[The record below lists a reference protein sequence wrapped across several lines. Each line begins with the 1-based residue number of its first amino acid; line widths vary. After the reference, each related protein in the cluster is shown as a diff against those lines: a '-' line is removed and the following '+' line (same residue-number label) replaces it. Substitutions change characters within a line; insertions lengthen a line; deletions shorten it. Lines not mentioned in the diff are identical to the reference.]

1 MGSRT
6 IVDMNFQHSFQAIK
20 FNFRKANYFKDICS
34 SNIKIVIVSLD
45 KLKLSKPLVAA
56 MTDAGFLTP
65 KEIQARTMSRILGG
79 QDVIA
84 VGPEGSGKTTTY
96 VLATLMK
103 LKYAFEEAPR
113 ALILVPDAEHVDHV
127 LEQFKL
133 LNRNNTFRILG
144 IDSRGA
150 VDTQM
155 NEITDGCDIIVAVPD
170 RARALYLKLALNT
183 NKIQLFIVDNAE
195 LIVKKGLQLPVVELA
210 NSAYKAQHVVFT
222 EVMHEKLN
230 LMISPFMKDSTTTIE
245 VDEIGEK
252 QAEVY
257 QQMLYQV
264 PNFRTK
270 LNLLTLLLND
280 TEVFD
285 KVVVFV
291 NTRLTAQTVYKN
303 FNQHKEGEISIY
315 RSLFFDDKGYDDIED
330 FKDNPEAR
338 VLIVANENLGEL
350 NIEGIPF
357 ILHFELPEQKETLIQ
372 RIVKHGDE
380 DVVAI
385 TFSTDIELV
394 EVKKI
399 EQAIGQKLEVME
411 LPEDL
416 KVVDAAAKPKKKK
429 TEEDEDTDRGA
440 AFHEKKASNLKN
452 YNYSAGTKAKMT
464 YKNKKGLS

>member
-1 MGSRT
+1 M
-6 IVDMNFQHSFQAIK
+6 
-20 FNFRKANYFKDICS
+20 
-34 SNIKIVIVSLD
+34 SLD

-56 MTDAGFLTP
+56 MTDAGFLAP
-65 KEIQARTMSRILGG
+65 KEIQLKTMSRILGG
-79 QDVIA
+79 QDVVA
-84 VGPEGSGKTTTY
+84 VGPEGAGKTTTY

-113 ALILVPDAEHVDHV
+113 ALILVPDIEHVDHV

-133 LNRNNTFRILG
+133 LNRNRTFRILG
-144 IDSRGA
+144 IDSRG
-150 VDTQM
+150 TIENQM

-195 LIVKKGLQLPVVELA
+195 LIIKKGLQLPVVELA
-210 NSAYKAQHVVFT
+210 NSAYKSQHLVFT
-222 EVMHEKLN
+222 EVMHEKFN
-230 LMISPFMKDSTTTIE
+230 QMISPFIKDSAATIE

-257 QQMLYQV
+257 PQMLYQV

-270 LNLLTLLLND
+270 LNLLTLLMND
-280 TEVFD
+280 VEFFD

-303 FNQHKEGEISIY
+303 FNQVKEGEISIY

-330 FKDNPEAR
+330 FKENTDAR

-350 NIEGIPF
+350 DITGIPF
-357 ILHFELPEQKETLIQ
+357 ILHLELPEQKETLIK
-372 RIVKHGDE
+372 RIVKNNDDE
-380 DVVAI
+380 VVAI
-385 TFSTDIELV
+385 TFSTDIELI

-399 EQAIGQKLEVME
+399 EQALGQRMDLME
-411 LPEDL
+411 LPEEL
-416 KVVDAAAKPKKKK
+416 KIVDGSSKPKKKK
-429 TEEDEDTDRGA
+429 DEEEDSSDRGA
-440 AFHEKKASNLKN
+440 AFHDKKASNVKN

>member
-1 MGSRT
+1 MLLKSISQKLKILR
-6 IVDMNFQHSFQAIK
+6 IFAH
-20 FNFRKANYFKDICS
+20 

-133 LNRNNTFRILG
+133 LNRNSTFRILG

-150 VDTQM
+150 VETQM

-210 NSAYKAQHVVFT
+210 NSAYKSQHVVFT

-230 LMISPFMKDSTTTIE
+230 HMISPFMKDSATTIE
-245 VDEIGEK
+245 VDEIGEA

-280 TEVFD
+280 AEFFD
-285 KVVVFV
+285 KVIVFV
-291 NTRLTAQTVYKN
+291 NTRLTAQTVFKN
-303 FNQHKEGEISIY
+303 FSNKKEGEYSIY
-315 RSLFFDDKGYDDIED
+315 KPLFFDDHGYDDIED
-330 FKDNPEAR
+330 FKENPGAR

-350 NIEGIPF
+350 DIQGIPF
-357 ILHFELPEQKETLIQ
+357 ILHLELPEQKETLIQ
-372 RIVKHGDE
+372 RIVKHSDE
-380 DVVAI
+380 EVVAI
-385 TFSTDIELV
+385 TFSTDIELI

-399 EQAIGQKLEVME
+399 EQAIGQKMEVME
-411 LPEDL
+411 LPDDL
-416 KVVDAAAKPKKKK
+416 KVVDAASKSKKKK
-429 TEEDEDTDRGA
+429 STEDEDLSERGA

-452 YNYSAGTKAKMT
+452 YNYSAGMKAKMT

>member
-1 MGSRT
+1 
-6 IVDMNFQHSFQAIK
+6 
-20 FNFRKANYFKDICS
+20 
-34 SNIKIVIVSLD
+34 VSLD

-65 KEIQARTMSRILGG
+65 KEIQAKTMSRILGG

-84 VGPEGSGKTTTY
+84 VGPEGAGKTTTY

-133 LNRNNTFRILG
+133 LNRNKTFRILG

-210 NSAYKAQHVVFT
+210 NSAYKAQHIVFT

-230 LMISPFMKDSTTTIE
+230 LMISPFMKESTTTIE
-245 VDEIGEK
+245 VDEIGEQ

-270 LNLLTLLLND
+270 LNLLTLLMND
-280 TEVFD
+280 TEFFD

-303 FNQHKEGEISIY
+303 FNHTNDEEYTIY

-330 FKDNPEAR
+330 FKANPKSR
-338 VLIVANENLGEL
+338 VLIVANENLEDL
-350 NIEGIPF
+350 DLLGIPF
-357 ILHFELPEQKETLIQ
+357 IIHLELPEQKETLIQ

-385 TFSTDIELV
+385 TFSTDIELI

-399 EQAIGQKLEVME
+399 EQAIGQRMDVME
-411 LPEDL
+411 LPDDL
-416 KVVDAAAKPKKKK
+416 KIVDPAAKPKKKK
-429 TEEDEDTDRGA
+429 TEEDDEPSERGA

>member
-1 MGSRT
+1 M
-6 IVDMNFQHSFQAIK
+6 
-20 FNFRKANYFKDICS
+20 
-34 SNIKIVIVSLD
+34 SLD

-65 KEIQARTMSRILGG
+65 KEIQAKTMSRILGG

-84 VGPEGSGKTTTY
+84 VGPEGAGKTTTY

-133 LNRNNTFRILG
+133 LNRNKTFRILG

-210 NSAYKAQHVVFT
+210 NSAYKAQHIVFT

-230 LMISPFMKDSTTTIE
+230 LMISPFMKESTTTIE
-245 VDEIGEK
+245 VDEIGEQ

-270 LNLLTLLLND
+270 LNLLTLLMND
-280 TEVFD
+280 TEFFD

-303 FNQHKEGEISIY
+303 FNHTNDEEYTIY

-330 FKDNPEAR
+330 FKANPKSR
-338 VLIVANENLGEL
+338 VLIVANENLEDL
-350 NIEGIPF
+350 DLLGIPF
-357 ILHFELPEQKETLIQ
+357 IIHLELPEQKETLIQ
-372 RIVKHGDE
+372 RIVKQGDE
-380 DVVAI
+380 EVVAI
-385 TFSTDIELV
+385 TFSTDIELI

-399 EQAIGQKLEVME
+399 EQAIGQRMDVME
-411 LPEDL
+411 LPDDL
-416 KVVDAAAKPKKKK
+416 KIVDPAAKPKKKK
-429 TEEDEDTDRGA
+429 TEEDDEQSERGA

>member
-1 MGSRT
+1 M
-6 IVDMNFQHSFQAIK
+6 
-20 FNFRKANYFKDICS
+20 
-34 SNIKIVIVSLD
+34 SLD

-65 KEIQARTMSRILGG
+65 KEIQAKTMSRILGG

-84 VGPEGSGKTTTY
+84 VGPEGAGKTTTY

-133 LNRNNTFRILG
+133 LNRNKTFRILG

-210 NSAYKAQHVVFT
+210 NSAYKAQHIVFT

-230 LMISPFMKDSTTTIE
+230 LMISPFMKESTTTIE
-245 VDEIGEK
+245 VDEIGEQ

-270 LNLLTLLLND
+270 LNLLTLLMND
-280 TEVFD
+280 TEFFD

-303 FNQHKEGEISIY
+303 FNHTNDEQYTIY

-330 FKDNPEAR
+330 FKANPKSR
-338 VLIVANENLGEL
+338 VLIVANENLEDL
-350 NIEGIPF
+350 DLLGIPF
-357 ILHFELPEQKETLIQ
+357 IIHLELPEQKETLIQ
-372 RIVKHGDE
+372 RIVKQGDE
-380 DVVAI
+380 EVVAI
-385 TFSTDIELV
+385 TFSTDIELI

-399 EQAIGQKLEVME
+399 EQAIGQRMDVME
-411 LPEDL
+411 LPDDL
-416 KVVDAAAKPKKKK
+416 KIVDPAAKPKKKK
-429 TEEDEDTDRGA
+429 TEEDDEQSERGA

>member
-1 MGSRT
+1 M
-6 IVDMNFQHSFQAIK
+6 
-20 FNFRKANYFKDICS
+20 
-34 SNIKIVIVSLD
+34 SLD

-65 KEIQARTMSRILGG
+65 KEIQTRTMSRILGG

-84 VGPEGSGKTTTY
+84 VGPEGSGKTTTF

-113 ALILVPDAEHVDHV
+113 ALILVPDIDHVDHV

-150 VDTQM
+150 IETQM
-155 NEITDGCDIIVAVPD
+155 NEVTDGCDIIVAVPD

-210 NSAYKAQHVVFT
+210 NSAYKSQHVVFT
-222 EVMHEKLN
+222 EVLHDKLKH
-230 LMISPFMKDSTTTIE
+230 MIAPFMKDSAATIE

-257 QQMLYQV
+257 HQMLYQV

-280 TEVFD
+280 AEVFD
-285 KVVVFV
+285 KAVVFV

-303 FNQHKEGEISIY
+303 FSQHKEGEISIY
-315 RSLFFDDKGYDDIED
+315 RPLFFDDRGFDEINE
-330 FKDNPEAR
+330 FKNTPEAR
-338 VLIVANENLGEL
+338 ILIVANENSGEL

-357 ILHFELPEQKETLIQ
+357 IFHFELPEQKETLIK
-372 RIVKHGDE
+372 RIVKHGNE

-385 TFSTDIELV
+385 TFSTDIELI

-399 EQAIGQKLEVME
+399 EQAIGQKLEVVE

-416 KVVDAAAKPKKKK
+416 KMVDAADKPKKKK
-429 TEEDEDTDRGA
+429 DTEDDESSERGA

-452 YNYSAGTKAKMT
+452 YNYSAGAKAKMT

>member
-1 MGSRT
+1 M
-6 IVDMNFQHSFQAIK
+6 
-20 FNFRKANYFKDICS
+20 
-34 SNIKIVIVSLD
+34 SLD

-65 KEIQARTMSRILGG
+65 KEIQVKTMSRILGG

-113 ALILVPDAEHVDHV
+113 ALILVPDADHVDHV
-127 LEQFKL
+127 LEQFNL
-133 LNRNNTFRILG
+133 LNRNKTFRILG

-230 LMISPFMKDSTTTIE
+230 HMISPFMKDSATTIE

-270 LNLLTLLLND
+270 LNLLTLLMND
-280 TEVFD
+280 TEFFD

-303 FNQHKEGEISIY
+303 FNHANDEEYTIY

-330 FKDNPEAR
+330 FKSNPNSR
-338 VLIVANENLGEL
+338 VLIIANENLEDL
-350 NIEGIPF
+350 NIQGIPF
-357 ILHFELPEQKETLIQ
+357 IIHFELPEQKETLIQ
-372 RIVKHGDE
+372 RIIKHEDE
-380 DVVAI
+380 EVVAI
-385 TFSTDIELV
+385 TFSTDIELS

-399 EQAIGQKLEVME
+399 EQAIGQRMEVME

-416 KVVDAAAKPKKKK
+416 KIVDPTTKPKKKK
-429 TEEDEDTDRGA
+429 VDDEEDQSERGA

>member
-1 MGSRT
+1 
-6 IVDMNFQHSFQAIK
+6 
-20 FNFRKANYFKDICS
+20 
-34 SNIKIVIVSLD
+34 
-45 KLKLSKPLVAA
+45 
-56 MTDAGFLTP
+56 
-65 KEIQARTMSRILGG
+65 MSRILGG

-96 VLATLMK
+96 ILATLMK

-113 ALILVPDAEHVDHV
+113 ALILVPDADHV
-127 LEQFKL
+127 AEVLAGFKL
-133 LNRNNTFRILG
+133 LNRNSTFRIIG
-144 IDSRGA
+144 IDSSGS
-150 VDTQM
+150 VETQM
-155 NEITDGCDIIVAVPD
+155 NEITDGVDIIVAVPD

-195 LIVKKGLQLPVVELA
+195 LIIKKGLQLPVAELA

-222 EVMHEKLN
+222 EVVHEKLN
-230 LMISPFMKDSTTTIE
+230 LMISPFMKFPATIE
-245 VDEIGEK
+245 VDEVGEK

-257 QQMLYQV
+257 PQILYQV

-303 FNQHKEGEISIY
+303 FNHNKEAEISIY
-315 RSLFFDDKGYDDIED
+315 KSLFFDDAGYDDIED

-338 VLIVANENLGEL
+338 ILIVANETPGDLDVR
-350 NIEGIPF
+350 GIPF
-357 ILHFELPEQKETLIQ
+357 ILHLELPEQKETLIK
-372 RIVKHGDE
+372 RIVKQDDE

-385 TFSTDIELV
+385 TFSTDIELI

-399 EQAIGQKLEVME
+399 EQAIGQKMEVTD

-416 KVVDAAAKPKKKK
+416 KIDDAGPKTKKKK
-429 TEEDEDTDRGA
+429 VTDEEEEPSERGA

-464 YKNKKGLS
+464 YKKKKGLS

>member
-1 MGSRT
+1 
-6 IVDMNFQHSFQAIK
+6 
-20 FNFRKANYFKDICS
+20 
-34 SNIKIVIVSLD
+34 VSLD

-65 KEIQARTMSRILGG
+65 KEIQTRTMSRILGG

-113 ALILVPDAEHVDHV
+113 ALILVPDVEHVDHV

-133 LNRNNTFRILG
+133 LNRNSTFRILG
-144 IDSRGA
+144 IDSRGT
-150 VDTQM
+150 VETQM

-210 NSAYKAQHVVFT
+210 NSAYKSQHVVFT
-222 EVMHEKLN
+222 EVMHDKLN
-230 LMISPFMKDSTTTIE
+230 HMIAPFMKDSAATIE

-280 TEVFD
+280 AEIFE

-303 FNQHKEGEISIY
+303 FNQYKEGEISIY

-330 FKDNPEAR
+330 FKNNAEAR

-357 ILHFELPEQKETLIQ
+357 IFHFELPEHKETLIQ
-372 RIVKHGDE
+372 RIVKHGHE
-380 DVVAI
+380 EVVAI
-385 TFSTDIELV
+385 TFSNDIELI

-411 LPEDL
+411 LPENL
-416 KVVDAAAKPKKKK
+416 KIVDAADKPKKKK
-429 TEEDEDTDRGA
+429 GAAEEDESADRGA

-452 YNYSAGTKAKMT
+452 YNYSAGAKAKMT

>member
-1 MGSRT
+1 M
-6 IVDMNFQHSFQAIK
+6 
-20 FNFRKANYFKDICS
+20 
-34 SNIKIVIVSLD
+34 SLN
-45 KLKLSKPLVAA
+45 KLKLSKPLIAA
-56 MTDAGFLTP
+56 MTDAGFLAP
-65 KEIQARTMSRILGG
+65 KEIQAKTMSRILGG

-84 VGPEGSGKTTTY
+84 VGPEGAGKTTTY

-113 ALILVPDAEHVDHV
+113 ALILVPDIEHVDHV

-133 LNRNNTFRILG
+133 LNRNSTFRILG

-150 VDTQM
+150 IETQM

-195 LIVKKGLQLPVVELA
+195 LIVKQGLQLPVVELA
-210 NSAYKAQHVVFT
+210 NSAYKSQHVVFT
-222 EVMHEKLN
+222 EVLHEKLN
-230 LMISPFMKDSTTTIE
+230 HMISPFMKDSAATIE

-257 QQMLYQV
+257 PQMLYQV

-270 LNLLTLLLND
+270 LNLLTLLLSD
-280 TEVFD
+280 AEVFD

-303 FNQHKEGEISIY
+303 FNHSKEGEISIY

-330 FKDNPEAR
+330 FKQNPESR
-338 VLIVANENLGEL
+338 VLIVANENLDAL
-350 NIEGIPF
+350 NIDGISF

-372 RIVKHGDE
+372 RIVRKDNE
-380 DVVAI
+380 EAIAI
-385 TFSTDIELV
+385 TFSTDIELI
-394 EVKKI
+394 EVRKI
-399 EQAIGQKLEVME
+399 EQAIGQRMEVME
-411 LPEDL
+411 LPDEL
-416 KVVDAAAKPKKKK
+416 KIADVAPKAKKKSKDAA
-429 TEEDEDTDRGA
+429 EDEEERGA

-452 YNYSAGTKAKMT
+452 YNYSAGMKAKMT
-464 YKNKKGLS
+464 YKNKKGLT

>member
-1 MGSRT
+1 M
-6 IVDMNFQHSFQAIK
+6 
-20 FNFRKANYFKDICS
+20 
-34 SNIKIVIVSLD
+34 SLD

-65 KEIQARTMSRILGG
+65 KEIQIKTMSRILGG

-84 VGPEGSGKTTTY
+84 VGPEGAGKTTTY

-144 IDSRGA
+144 IDSRGV

-210 NSAYKAQHVVFT
+210 NSAYKSQHVVFT
-222 EVMHEKLN
+222 EVLHEKLN
-230 LMISPFMKDSTTTIE
+230 HMISPFMKDSTATIE

-257 QQMLYQV
+257 PQMLYQV

-280 TEVFD
+280 SEFFD

-303 FNQHKEGEISIY
+303 FNNPKEGEISIY
-315 RSLFFDDKGYDDIED
+315 RSLFFDDDGFDDIEE
-330 FKDNPEAR
+330 FKSNPEAR
-338 VLIVANENLGEL
+338 VLIVANENLGDL
-350 NIEGIPF
+350 DIQGIPF

-372 RIVKHGDE
+372 RIVKHDE
-380 DVVAI
+380 NEVVAI
-385 TFSTDIELV
+385 TFSTDIELI

-399 EQAIGQKLEVME
+399 EQAIGQRMDVID

-416 KVVDAAAKPKKKK
+416 KVIDANTAKPKKKTK
-429 TEEDEDTDRGA
+429 DEEEDTSDRGA
-440 AFHEKKASNLKN
+440 AFHEKKASNVKN

>member
-1 MGSRT
+1 M
-6 IVDMNFQHSFQAIK
+6 
-20 FNFRKANYFKDICS
+20 
-34 SNIKIVIVSLD
+34 SLD

-155 NEITDGCDIIVAVPD
+155 NEITDGVDIIVAVPD

-210 NSAYKAQHVVFT
+210 NSAYKSQHVVFT
-222 EVMHEKLN
+222 EVIHEKLN

-303 FNQHKEGEISIY
+303 FNHTKENEISIY

-338 VLIVANENLGEL
+338 VLIVANENLEEL
-350 NIEGIPF
+350 DLQGIPF
-357 ILHFELPEQKETLIQ
+357 ILHLELPEQKETLIQ

-385 TFSTDIELV
+385 TFSTDIELI

-399 EQAIGQKLEVME
+399 EQAIGQKLEIME

-416 KVVDAAAKPKKKK
+416 KVVDVAAKSKKKK
-429 TEEDEDTDRGA
+429 IEQDEDADRGA

>member
-1 MGSRT
+1 M
-6 IVDMNFQHSFQAIK
+6 
-20 FNFRKANYFKDICS
+20 
-34 SNIKIVIVSLD
+34 SLD

-155 NEITDGCDIIVAVPD
+155 NEITDGVDIIVAVPD

-303 FNQHKEGEISIY
+303 FNQHTEGEISIY

-385 TFSTDIELV
+385 TFSTDIELI

-429 TEEDEDTDRGA
+429 IEEDEDADRGA

>member
-1 MGSRT
+1 
-6 IVDMNFQHSFQAIK
+6 
-20 FNFRKANYFKDICS
+20 
-34 SNIKIVIVSLD
+34 VSLD

-65 KEIQARTMSRILGG
+65 KEIQTKTMSRILGG
-79 QDVIA
+79 QDVIV

-113 ALILVPDAEHVDHV
+113 ALILVPDIEHVDHV

-133 LNRNNTFRILG
+133 LNRNSTFRILG
-144 IDSRGA
+144 IDSRGTIE
-150 VDTQM
+150 TQM

-195 LIVKKGLQLPVVELA
+195 LIVKQGLQLPVVELA
-210 NSAYKAQHVVFT
+210 NSAYKSQHVIFT
-222 EVMHEKLN
+222 EVLHEKLHYM
-230 LMISPFMKDSTTTIE
+230 LTPFMKDSVATIE
-245 VDEIGEK
+245 VDEIGDK

-257 QQMLYQV
+257 PQMLYQV

-270 LNLLTLLLND
+270 LNLLTLLLSD
-280 TEVFD
+280 TDFFD

-303 FNQHKEGEISIY
+303 FNHPKEGEINIY
-315 RSLFFDDKGYDDIED
+315 RSLFFDDKGFDDIED
-330 FKDNPEAR
+330 FKQNADAR
-338 VLIVANENLGEL
+338 ILIVANENLGDL
-350 NIEGIPF
+350 DISGIPF
-357 ILHFELPEQKETLIQ
+357 IFHLELPEQKETLIQ
-372 RIVKHGDE
+372 RIVKHEDE
-380 DVVAI
+380 EEVVAI
-385 TFSTDIELV
+385 TFSTDIELI
-394 EVKKI
+394 EVRKI
-399 EQAIGQKLEVME
+399 EQAIGQRMDVMD
-411 LPEDL
+411 LPDDL
-416 KVVDAAAKPKKKK
+416 KIADASTPKKKK
-429 TEEDEDTDRGA
+429 KEDQEDVSERGA
-440 AFHEKKASNLKN
+440 AFHDKKASNVKD

>member
-1 MGSRT
+1 M
-6 IVDMNFQHSFQAIK
+6 
-20 FNFRKANYFKDICS
+20 
-34 SNIKIVIVSLD
+34 SLD

-65 KEIQARTMSRILGG
+65 KEIQTRTMSRILGG

-113 ALILVPDAEHVDHV
+113 ALILVPDVEHVDHV

-133 LNRNNTFRILG
+133 LNRNSTFRILG
-144 IDSRGA
+144 IDSRGT
-150 VDTQM
+150 VETQM

-210 NSAYKAQHVVFT
+210 NSAYKSQHVVFT
-222 EVMHEKLN
+222 EVMHDKLN
-230 LMISPFMKDSTTTIE
+230 HMIAPFMKDSAATIE

-280 TEVFD
+280 AEFFE
-285 KVVVFV
+285 KAVVFV

-303 FNQHKEGEISIY
+303 FNQYKEGEISIY

-330 FKDNPEAR
+330 FKNNAEAR

-357 ILHFELPEQKETLIQ
+357 IFHFELPEHKETLIQ
-372 RIVKHGDE
+372 RIVKHGHE
-380 DVVAI
+380 EVVAI
-385 TFSTDIELV
+385 TFSTDIELI

-411 LPEDL
+411 LPENL
-416 KVVDAAAKPKKKK
+416 KIVDAADKPKKKK
-429 TEEDEDTDRGA
+429 GAAEEDESADRGA

-452 YNYSAGTKAKMT
+452 YNYSAGAKAKMT

>member
-1 MGSRT
+1 M
-6 IVDMNFQHSFQAIK
+6 
-20 FNFRKANYFKDICS
+20 
-34 SNIKIVIVSLD
+34 SLD

-65 KEIQARTMSRILGG
+65 KEIQAKTMSRILGG

-84 VGPEGSGKTTTY
+84 VGPEGVGKTTTY

-133 LNRNNTFRILG
+133 LNRNKTFRILG

-222 EVMHEKLN
+222 EVIHEKLN
-230 LMISPFMKDSTTTIE
+230 LMISPFMKESTTTIE
-245 VDEIGEK
+245 VDEIGAQ

-270 LNLLTLLLND
+270 LNLLTLLMND
-280 TEVFD
+280 TEFFD
-285 KVVVFV
+285 KAVVFV

-303 FNQHKEGEISIY
+303 FNHTNDEEYSIY
-315 RSLFFDDKGYDDIED
+315 RSLFFDDKGYDDIEE
-330 FKDNPEAR
+330 FKSNPKSR
-338 VLIVANENLGEL
+338 VLIVANENLGDL
-350 NIEGIPF
+350 DIYGIPF
-357 ILHFELPEQKETLIQ
+357 IIHLELPEQKETLIQ
-372 RIVKHGDE
+372 RIVKQGDE
-380 DVVAI
+380 EVVAI
-385 TFSTDIELV
+385 TFSTDIELI

-399 EQAIGQKLEVME
+399 EQAIGQRMEVMD

-416 KVVDAAAKPKKKK
+416 KIVDPTAKPKKKK
-429 TEEDEDTDRGA
+429 VEEEDQSERGA

>member
-1 MGSRT
+1 M
-6 IVDMNFQHSFQAIK
+6 
-20 FNFRKANYFKDICS
+20 
-34 SNIKIVIVSLD
+34 SLD

-65 KEIQARTMSRILGG
+65 KEIQVKTMSRILGG

-127 LEQFKL
+127 LEQFNL
-133 LNRNNTFRILG
+133 LNRNKTFRILG

-150 VDTQM
+150 VDAQM

-210 NSAYKAQHVVFT
+210 NSAYKSQHVVFT
-222 EVMHEKLN
+222 EVIHEKLN
-230 LMISPFMKDSTTTIE
+230 HMISPFMKDSTTTIE

-270 LNLLTLLLND
+270 LNLLTLLMND
-280 TEVFD
+280 TEFFD

-303 FNQHKEGEISIY
+303 FNYANDEEYAIY

-330 FKDNPEAR
+330 FKSNPNSR
-338 VLIVANENLGEL
+338 VLIVANENLDSL
-350 NIEGIPF
+350 DIQGIPF
-357 ILHFELPEQKETLIQ
+357 IIHFELPEQKETLIQ
-372 RIVKHGDE
+372 RIIKHNDDE
-380 DVVAI
+380 VVAI
-385 TFSTDIELV
+385 TFSTDIELS

-399 EQAIGQKLEVME
+399 EQAIGQRMDVME

-416 KVVDAAAKPKKKK
+416 KIVDPTTKPKKKK
-429 TEEDEDTDRGA
+429 GDDEEEQSERGA

>member
-1 MGSRT
+1 M
-6 IVDMNFQHSFQAIK
+6 
-20 FNFRKANYFKDICS
+20 
-34 SNIKIVIVSLD
+34 SLE

-65 KEIQARTMSRILGG
+65 KEIQTKTMSRILGG

-84 VGPEGSGKTTTY
+84 VAPEGSGKTTTY

-133 LNRNNTFRILG
+133 LNRNSTFRILG

-210 NSAYKAQHVVFT
+210 NSAYKSQHIVFT
-222 EVMHEKLN
+222 EVLHEKLN
-230 LMISPFMKDSTTTIE
+230 HMISPFMKDSTTTIE

-257 QQMLYQV
+257 PQMLYQV

-280 TEVFD
+280 AEFFD

-291 NTRLTAQTVYKN
+291 NTRLTAQTVFKN
-303 FNQHKEGEISIY
+303 FNNPKEGEISIY

-330 FKDNPEAR
+330 FKDNPDAR
-338 VLIVANENLGEL
+338 VLIVANENLGDL
-350 NIEGIPF
+350 DIQGIPF

-372 RIVKHGDE
+372 RIVKHDDE
-380 DVVAI
+380 EVVAI
-385 TFSTDIELV
+385 TFSTDIELI

-399 EQAIGQKLEVME
+399 EQAIGQRMDVME

-429 TEEDEDTDRGA
+429 EDEEDTSERGA

>member
-1 MGSRT
+1 M
-6 IVDMNFQHSFQAIK
+6 
-20 FNFRKANYFKDICS
+20 
-34 SNIKIVIVSLD
+34 SLD

-65 KEIQARTMSRILGG
+65 KEIQAQTMSRILGG
-79 QDVIA
+79 QDLIA

-133 LNRNNTFRILG
+133 LNRNSTFRILG

-150 VDTQM
+150 VDAQM

-183 NKIQLFIVDNAE
+183 NKIQFFIVDNAE
-195 LIVKKGLQLPVVELA
+195 LIIKKGLQLPVVELA
-210 NSAYKAQHVVFT
+210 NSAYKSQHIVFT
-222 EVMHEKLN
+222 EVVHEKLN
-230 LMISPFMKDSTTTIE
+230 LMISPFMKPSAVTIE
-245 VDEIGEK
+245 VDEIGEQK
-252 QAEVY
+252 AEVY

-270 LNLLTLLLND
+270 LNLLTLLLSD
-280 TEVFD
+280 VEVFD

-303 FNQHKEGEISIY
+303 FNLNKEGEISIY
-315 RSLFFDDKGYDDIED
+315 RSLFFDDAGYDDIQD

-338 VLIVANENLGEL
+338 VLIVANENLQDL
-350 NIEGIPF
+350 DITGIPF
-357 ILHFELPEQKETLIQ
+357 IIHLELPEQKETLIK
-372 RIVKHGDE
+372 RIVKIDKD

-385 TFSTDIELV
+385 TFSTDIELI
-394 EVKKI
+394 EVRKI
-399 EQAIGQKLEVME
+399 EQAIGQKMEVIE
-411 LPEDL
+411 LPEEL
-416 KVVDAAAKPKKKK
+416 KVVDLASKAKKKK
-429 TEEDEDTDRGA
+429 NIDPEEEVSDRGA

>member
-1 MGSRT
+1 M
-6 IVDMNFQHSFQAIK
+6 
-20 FNFRKANYFKDICS
+20 
-34 SNIKIVIVSLD
+34 SLD

-65 KEIQARTMSRILGG
+65 KEIQAKTMSRILGG

-84 VGPEGSGKTTTY
+84 VGPEGAGKTTTY

-133 LNRNNTFRILG
+133 LNRNKTFRILG

-210 NSAYKAQHVVFT
+210 NSAYKAQHIVFT

-230 LMISPFMKDSTTTIE
+230 LMISPFMKESTTTIE
-245 VDEIGEK
+245 VDEIGEQ

-270 LNLLTLLLND
+270 LNLLTLLMND
-280 TEVFD
+280 TEFFD

-303 FNQHKEGEISIY
+303 FNHTNDEEYTIY

-330 FKDNPEAR
+330 FKANPKSR
-338 VLIVANENLGEL
+338 VLIVANENLEDL
-350 NIEGIPF
+350 DLLGIPF
-357 ILHFELPEQKETLIQ
+357 IIHLELPEQKETLIQ
-372 RIVKHGDE
+372 RIVKQGDE
-380 DVVAI
+380 EVVAI
-385 TFSTDIELV
+385 TFSTDIELI

-399 EQAIGQKLEVME
+399 EQAIGQRMDVME
-411 LPEDL
+411 LPDDL
-416 KVVDAAAKPKKKK
+416 KIVDPAAKPKKKK
-429 TEEDEDTDRGA
+429 TEEDDEQSEKGA

>member
-1 MGSRT
+1 M
-6 IVDMNFQHSFQAIK
+6 
-20 FNFRKANYFKDICS
+20 
-34 SNIKIVIVSLD
+34 SLD

-65 KEIQARTMSRILGG
+65 KEIQLKTMSRILGG

-96 VLATLMK
+96 VLAILMK

-113 ALILVPDAEHVDHV
+113 ALILVPDIEHVDHV

-133 LNRNNTFRILG
+133 LNRNKTFRILG

-230 LMISPFMKDSTTTIE
+230 LMISPFMKDSATTIE

-257 QQMLYQV
+257 QQILYQV

-270 LNLLTLLLND
+270 LNLLTLLMND
-280 TEVFD
+280 TEFFD

-303 FNQHKEGEISIY
+303 FNHSNDEEYTIY

-330 FKDNPEAR
+330 FKSNPNSR
-338 VLIVANENLGEL
+338 VLIVANENLDEL
-350 NIEGIPF
+350 DIQGIPF
-357 ILHFELPEQKETLIQ
+357 IIHFELPEQKETLIQ
-372 RIVKHGDE
+372 RIIKHEDE
-380 DVVAI
+380 EVVAI
-385 TFSTDIELV
+385 TFSTDIELI

-399 EQAIGQKLEVME
+399 EQAIGQRMEAME

-416 KVVDAAAKPKKKK
+416 KIVDPTAKPKKKK
-429 TEEDEDTDRGA
+429 GEDDEDQSERGA
-440 AFHEKKASNLKN
+440 AFHEKKASNLKS

>member
-1 MGSRT
+1 M
-6 IVDMNFQHSFQAIK
+6 
-20 FNFRKANYFKDICS
+20 
-34 SNIKIVIVSLD
+34 SLD

-65 KEIQARTMSRILGG
+65 KEIQAKTMSRILGG

-133 LNRNNTFRILG
+133 LNRNGTFRILG

-210 NSAYKAQHVVFT
+210 NSAYKSQHVVFT

-230 LMISPFMKDSTTTIE
+230 HMISPFMKDSASTIE

-280 TEVFD
+280 REVFD

-303 FNQHKEGEISIY
+303 FNHNKEGEISIY

-330 FKDNPEAR
+330 FKDNPDAR
-338 VLIVANENLGEL
+338 VLIVANENLGDL
-350 NIEGIPF
+350 NIEGIP
-357 ILHFELPEQKETLIQ
+357 ILLHLELPEQKETLIQ
-372 RIVKHGDE
+372 RIVKNGDE
-380 DVVAI
+380 EVVAI
-385 TFSTDIELV
+385 TFSTDIELI

-399 EQAIGQKLEVME
+399 EQAIGQKMEVME

-416 KVVDAAAKPKKKK
+416 KVVDATTAKPKKKK
-429 TEEDEDTDRGA
+429 ANEDDEDSERGA

>member
-1 MGSRT
+1 M
-6 IVDMNFQHSFQAIK
+6 
-20 FNFRKANYFKDICS
+20 
-34 SNIKIVIVSLD
+34 SLD

-65 KEIQARTMSRILGG
+65 KEIQVKTMSRILGG

-127 LEQFKL
+127 LEQFNL
-133 LNRNNTFRILG
+133 LNRNKTFRILG

-150 VDTQM
+150 VDAQM

-210 NSAYKAQHVVFT
+210 NSAYKSQHVVFT

-230 LMISPFMKDSTTTIE
+230 HMISPFMKDSTTTIE

-270 LNLLTLLLND
+270 LNLLTLLMND
-280 TEVFD
+280 TEFFD

-303 FNQHKEGEISIY
+303 FNHANDEEYAIY

-330 FKDNPEAR
+330 FKSNPNSR
-338 VLIVANENLGEL
+338 VLIVANENLDS
-350 NIEGIPF
+350 IDIQGIPF
-357 ILHFELPEQKETLIQ
+357 IIHFELPEQKETLIQ
-372 RIVKHGDE
+372 RIIKHNDDE
-380 DVVAI
+380 VVAI
-385 TFSTDIELV
+385 TFSTDIELS

-399 EQAIGQKLEVME
+399 EQAIGQRMDVME

-416 KVVDAAAKPKKKK
+416 KIVDPTTKPKKKK
-429 TEEDEDTDRGA
+429 GDDEEEQSERGA

>member
-1 MGSRT
+1 
-6 IVDMNFQHSFQAIK
+6 
-20 FNFRKANYFKDICS
+20 
-34 SNIKIVIVSLD
+34 VSLD
-45 KLKLSKPLVAA
+45 KLKLSKPLIAA
-56 MTDAGFLTP
+56 MTDAGFLAP
-65 KEIQARTMSRILGG
+65 KEIQAKTMSRILGG

-84 VGPEGSGKTTTY
+84 VGPEGAGKTTTY

-113 ALILVPDAEHVDHV
+113 ALILVPDIEHVDHV

-133 LNRNNTFRILG
+133 LNRNSTFRILG

-150 VDTQM
+150 VETQM

-195 LIVKKGLQLPVVELA
+195 LIVKQGLQLPVVELA
-210 NSAYKAQHVVFT
+210 NSAYKSQHVVFT
-222 EVMHEKLN
+222 EVLHEKLN
-230 LMISPFMKDSTTTIE
+230 HMISPFMKDSAATIE

-257 QQMLYQV
+257 PQMLYQV

-270 LNLLTLLLND
+270 LNLLTLLLSD
-280 TEVFD
+280 AEVFD

-303 FNQHKEGEISIY
+303 FNHSKEGEISIY

-330 FKDNPEAR
+330 FKQNPESR
-338 VLIVANENLGEL
+338 VLIVANENLDAL
-350 NIEGIPF
+350 NIDGISF

-372 RIVKHGDE
+372 RIVRKDNE
-380 DVVAI
+380 EAIAI
-385 TFSTDIELV
+385 TFSTDIELI
-394 EVKKI
+394 EVRKI
-399 EQAIGQKLEVME
+399 EQAIGQRMEVME
-411 LPEDL
+411 LPDEL
-416 KVVDAAAKPKKKK
+416 KIADVAPKAKKKSKDAA
-429 TEEDEDTDRGA
+429 EDEEERGA

-452 YNYSAGTKAKMT
+452 YNYSAGMKAKMT
-464 YKNKKGLS
+464 YKNKKGLT

>member
-1 MGSRT
+1 M
-6 IVDMNFQHSFQAIK
+6 
-20 FNFRKANYFKDICS
+20 
-34 SNIKIVIVSLD
+34 SLD
-45 KLKLSKPLVAA
+45 KLKLSKPLVTA

-65 KEIQARTMSRILGG
+65 KDIQSKTMSRILGG
-79 QDVIA
+79 QDVIV

-113 ALILVPDAEHVDHV
+113 ALILVPDAEHVDLV

-133 LNRNNTFRILG
+133 LNRNSTFRILG
-144 IDSRGA
+144 IDSRGTI
-150 VDTQM
+150 DTQM
-155 NEITDGCDIIVAVPD
+155 NEITDGVDIIVAVPD

-210 NSAYKAQHVVFT
+210 NSAYKAQHLVFT
-222 EVMHEKLN
+222 EVLHEKLN
-230 LMISPFMKDSTTTIE
+230 LMIAPFIKESSVTIE
-245 VDEIGEK
+245 VDEIGEP

-270 LNLLTLLLND
+270 LNLLTLLLSD
-280 TEVFD
+280 ADVFD
-285 KVVVFV
+285 KVLVFV

-303 FNQHKEGEISIY
+303 FNHVNETEITIY
-315 RSLFFDDKGYDDIED
+315 KPLFFDDAGYDDIAD
-330 FKDNPEAR
+330 FKANADAR
-338 VLIVANENLGEL
+338 ILIVANENLTDL
-350 NIEGIPF
+350 DIQGIPF
-357 ILHFELPEQKETLIQ
+357 LLHFELPELKETLIK
-372 RIVKHGDE
+372 RIVKYNDE
-380 DVVAI
+380 DVAAI
-385 TFSTDIELV
+385 IFSTDIELI

-399 EQAIGQKLEVME
+399 EQAVGRRMEVME
-411 LPEDL
+411 LPADL
-416 KVVDAAAKPKKKK
+416 KLVDVAPKSKKKK
-429 TEEDEDTDRGA
+429 ADSINDDDTSERGA

>member
-1 MGSRT
+1 M
-6 IVDMNFQHSFQAIK
+6 
-20 FNFRKANYFKDICS
+20 
-34 SNIKIVIVSLD
+34 SLD

-65 KEIQARTMSRILGG
+65 KEIQAKTMSRILGG

-84 VGPEGSGKTTTY
+84 VGPEGVGKTTTY

-133 LNRNNTFRILG
+133 LNRNKTFRILG

-230 LMISPFMKDSTTTIE
+230 LMISPFMKESTTTIE
-245 VDEIGEK
+245 VDEIGAQ

-270 LNLLTLLLND
+270 LNLLTLLMND
-280 TEVFD
+280 TEFFD
-285 KVVVFV
+285 KAVVFV

-303 FNQHKEGEISIY
+303 FNHTNDEEYSIY

-330 FKDNPEAR
+330 FKSNPKSR
-338 VLIVANENLGEL
+338 VLIVANENLGDL
-350 NIEGIPF
+350 DIYGIPF
-357 ILHFELPEQKETLIQ
+357 IIHLELPEQKETLIQ
-372 RIVKHGDE
+372 RIVKRGDE
-380 DVVAI
+380 EVVAI
-385 TFSTDIELV
+385 TFSTDIELI

-399 EQAIGQKLEVME
+399 EQAIGQRMEVME

-416 KVVDAAAKPKKKK
+416 KIVDPTAKPKKKK
-429 TEEDEDTDRGA
+429 AEEEDQSERGA

>member
-1 MGSRT
+1 M
-6 IVDMNFQHSFQAIK
+6 
-20 FNFRKANYFKDICS
+20 
-34 SNIKIVIVSLD
+34 SLD
-45 KLKLSKPLVAA
+45 RLKLSKPLVAA
-56 MTDAGFLTP
+56 MTDAGFLMP
-65 KEIQARTMSRILGG
+65 KEIQIRTMSRILGG

-84 VGPEGSGKTTTY
+84 IGPEGSGKTTTY
-96 VLATLMK
+96 ILATLMK

-113 ALILVPDAEHVDHV
+113 ALILVPDAEHVDQV
-127 LEQFKL
+127 LAQFKL
-133 LNRNNTFRILG
+133 LNRNSTFRILG

-150 VDTQM
+150 IETQM

-195 LIVKKGLQLPVVELA
+195 LIIKKGLQLPVVELA
-210 NSAYKAQHVVFT
+210 NSAYKSQHVVFT
-222 EVMHEKLN
+222 EVLHEKLN
-230 LMISPFMKDSTTTIE
+230 HMISPFMKDSTATIE
-245 VDEIGEK
+245 VDEIGGQ

-257 QQMLYQV
+257 PQLLYQV

-270 LNLLTLLLND
+270 LNLLTLLLD
-280 TEVFD
+280 DAEFFD

-303 FNQHKEGEISIY
+303 FNHNKEGEITIY
-315 RSLFFDDKGYDDIED
+315 RSLFYDDKGYDDIED
-330 FKDNPEAR
+330 FKDNAEAR
-338 VLIVANENLGEL
+338 VLIVANENLEDL
-350 NIEGIPF
+350 DLQGIPY
-357 ILHFELPEQKETLIQ
+357 ILHLELPEQKETFIQ
-372 RIVKHGDE
+372 RIVKQGDE

-385 TFSTDIELV
+385 TFSTDIELI

-399 EQAIGQKLEVME
+399 EQAIGQRMEIME

-416 KVVDAAAKPKKKK
+416 KIVDPAPKSKKKK
-429 TEEDEDTDRGA
+429 TEDEENLSERGA
-440 AFHEKKASNLKN
+440 AFHEKKPSNLKN

>member
-1 MGSRT
+1 M
-6 IVDMNFQHSFQAIK
+6 
-20 FNFRKANYFKDICS
+20 
-34 SNIKIVIVSLD
+34 SLD

-65 KEIQARTMSRILGG
+65 KEIQLKTMSRILGG

-96 VLATLMK
+96 VLAALMK

-113 ALILVPDAEHVDHV
+113 ALILVPDVEHVDYV

-133 LNRNNTFRILG
+133 LNRNKTFRILG

-222 EVMHEKLN
+222 EVIHEKLN

-270 LNLLTLLLND
+270 LNLLTLLMND
-280 TEVFD
+280 TEFFD

-303 FNQHKEGEISIY
+303 FNHANDEEYTIY

-330 FKDNPEAR
+330 FKSNPNSR
-338 VLIVANENLGEL
+338 VLIVANENLDDL
-350 NIEGIPF
+350 DIQGIPF
-357 ILHFELPEQKETLIQ
+357 IIHFELPEQKETLIQ

-380 DVVAI
+380 EVVAI
-385 TFSTDIELV
+385 TFSTDIELI

-399 EQAIGQKLEVME
+399 EQAIGQRMDVME
-411 LPEDL
+411 LPDDL
-416 KVVDAAAKPKKKK
+416 KIVDPAAKPKKKK
-429 TEEDEDTDRGA
+429 AEEEDQSERGA